1 MEFRDTMAA
10 LRAGWFLP
18 VIGLLLGG
26 AVGAVT
32 ALLMTPT
39 YTSATQLFVT
49 STDATSTAAAFQ
61 GSQFSQNRVTSYVQ
75 LLTSERLADRV
86 ISDLELELSPR
97 ELQERIEA
105 SVIPDTTVLD
115 IVVTDSSPERAR
127 DLAAAIASE
136 FTLLVEEVETT
147 TTTPT
152 DPAEPPVTTVPVK
165 VTVLDSPEVPTSPAS
180 PNLYRNIAVGLV
192 IGLVVGFASA
202 YFRVRLDRSV
212 RDPKVASAVA
222 GAPVIGVVTRDPH
235 LAKEHVLARHSRSAA
250 AESFRQMRT
259 NLQFLNVDQPPRVI
273 MVSSSVAGEGKSTVA
288 VNLAISLAEGGHRV
302 AIVEADLRRPRVTK
316 YLGLVDG
323 AGLTSILSGAADLGD
338 VLQTYGN
345 GNLSVLAAGS
355 IPPNPS
361 ELLSS
366 SRLAGLVDD
375 LRARNDFV
383 IFDTPPLLPVSDGSA
398 VAVVMDG
405 VVLTVQH
412 GKTRREELEQSAAVL
427 TRVGAKTL
435 GVVLTVVPP
444 SADASRVYGYDSD
457 VPVPVPVP
465 ASEAAAPARAPR
477 AAPTPPAEQGTA
489 TKKRRAAR
497 RPSGPP
503 SGDAV
508 ASKTKP
514 SGATRR

>member
-1 MEFRDTMAA
+1 MAA

-18 VIGLLLGG
+18 VVGLLIGG
-26 AVGAVT
+26 AAGAVT

-39 YTSATQLFVT
+39 YTSDTQLFVT
-49 STDATSTAAAFQ
+49 TTDATSTAAAFQ

-75 LLTSERLADRV
+75 LLTSERLADQV
-86 ISDLELELSPR
+86 IAELELDLPAR
-97 ELQERIEA
+97 ELQDQIEA
-105 SVIPDTTVLD
+105 SVVPDTTVLE

-127 DLAAAIASE
+127 DLATAIVTQ
-136 FTLLVEEVETT
+136 FTSLVEEVETT

-152 DPAEPPVTTVPVK
+152 DPGEAPVTTVPVK
-165 VTVLDSPEVPTSPAS
+165 VTILDSPEIPTSPAS
-180 PNLYRNIAVGLV
+180 PNLYGNIAVGVL
-192 IGLVVGFASA
+192 IGLVVGFGSA

-212 RDPKVASAVA
+212 RDPNVASTLA
-222 GAPVIGVVTRDPH
+222 GAPVIAVVTRDPQ
-235 LAKEHVLARHSRSAA
+235 LATDHVLIRHSRSAA

-273 MVSSSVAGEGKSTVA
+273 MVSSSMAGEGKSTVA
-288 VNLAISLAEGGHRV
+288 VNLALSLAEAGHRV

-323 AGLTSILSGAADLGD
+323 AGLTSILSGAAELDD
-338 VLQTYGN
+338 VLQIYGN
-345 GNLSVLAAGS
+345 GNLFVLAAGS

-366 SRLAGLVDD
+366 SRLGGLVDD

-405 VVLTVQH
+405 VLLAVRH
-412 GKTRREELEQSAAVL
+412 GKTRREEVEQATAAL
-427 TRVGAKTL
+427 TQVGAKTL

-444 SADASRVYGYDSD
+444 SADASKVYGYDSD
-457 VPVPVPVP
+457 VPVSGSEEVEPVP
-465 ASEAAAPARAPR
+465 APQVAPPGPQPAAKQGV
-477 AAPTPPAEQGTA
+477 AAG
-489 TKKRRAAR
+489 KRGPAR
-497 RPSGPP
+497 RPDGAQG
-503 SGDAV
+503 GDAV
-508 ASKTKP
+508 RSQAKSTGT
-514 SGATRR
+514 SGC